1 MSPCSTLTASLRCL
15 ASAEVIPHLE
25 WAYPVVIFST
35 NDSPLTG
42 LRCVMIMGFFFPAGS
57 SLAVMKDIPGYASR
71 KHSQNFKP
79 NSTISPSSINLDL
92 LQCLEHFLCYSSL
105 LNHHLQNSP
114 NQASFNAT
122 STRGPHPR
130 QV

>member
-1 MSPCSTLTASLRCL
+1 MSPCSTLTASLRCFNL
-15 ASAEVIPHLE
+15 SRSDSSSRVGVPSGRILDERFPSH
-25 WAYPVVIFST
+25 WT
-35 NDSPLTG
+35 QKDNDYG
-42 LRCVMIMGFFFPAGS
+42 IFFPAGS
-57 SLAVMKDIPGYASR
+57 SLAVMNDILGYASR

-92 LQCLEHFLCYSSL
+92 LQCLKHFFCYSSL

-122 STRGPHPR
+122 STRGPHAR